1 MNLNFLSTLSPLAII
16 VLLFFLFAVA
26 VVVALWSLLTLG
38 SSPRGVAVVQQ
49 PKAKKIEQ
57 PLRPNRFMRQ
67 RLETP
72 QAQQLDEDDDL
83 ASELPTSHVSR
94 SRVKILKTLE
104 PDPELEVPQFK
115 PTTYDQLVKG
125 QRVPKTG
132 LPKAEVLPAKPKVA
146 PLETKSPTK
155 DVPASPPRIV
165 TPPLTVLELQPPL
178 NNPQQPRVP
187 TSPLRINSED
197 TSTQPSLF
205 ETGKRQRQP
214 SIQREESEAAFRASQ
229 GVTETP
235 PKAKTQQ
242 EKTQREK
249 DDAFEQFLRENDDL
263 SL

>member
-1 MNLNFLSTLSPLAII
+1 MNFDFLSTLSPLALL

-49 PKAKKIEQ
+49 PKPKKIEQ

-72 QAQQLDEDDDL
+72 QVQQPNEDDDL
-83 ASELPTSHVSR
+83 TSELPTSHVSR

-132 LPKAEVLPAKPKVA
+132 LPKADAPAKPKAA
-146 PLETKSPTK
+146 PVETKLLTK
-155 DVPASPPRIV
+155 HVPAPPHIV

-178 NNPQQPRVP
+178 HTTQQPRVP
-187 TSPLRINSED
+187 TSPLRTNSED
-197 TSTQPSLF
+197 MSTQPSLF

-214 SIQREESEAAFRASQ
+214 SVQREESEAAFRASG

-242 EKTQREK
+242 EKTQQEK
-249 DDAFEQFLRENDDL
+249 DDAFEQFLRRNDDL
-263 SL
+263 NL